1 MIARWLF
8 NNQSRELILF
18 CNGWG
23 MDHHPLK
30 VLESGGYDVL
40 ALSDYSTFDP
50 GFDIEALKSD
60 YRSIHL
66 VCWSFGVW
74 AGQQL
79 FADRSELFTRCIA
92 LNGTLRPVDDRYG
105 IAPQF
110 FDATLENFSES
121 IGDRFYRRMCRPD
134 RVLQIFLEHRPQRSV
149 ENQKA
154 ELERLAELVASYRE
168 EQSIFDTA
176 IISSRDMIVPTAHQI
191 SFWQGRC
198 PIIGI
203 EGCHYPF
210 TDWQD
215 WSEILALHE

>member
-8 NNQSRELILF
+8 NNRSRELILF

-23 MDHHPLK
+23 MDHHPLT

-50 GFDIEALKSD
+50 DLDIGALKSD

-66 VCWSFGVW
+66 ICWSFGVW

-79 FADRSELFTRCIA
+79 FAERRDLFTRCIA

-105 IAPQF
+105 IPHQF

-134 RVLQIFLEHRPQRSV
+134 HVLQIFLEHRPQRRV

-154 ELERLAELVASYRE
+154 ELARLAELVASYRE
-168 EQSIFDTA
+168 EQSVFDTA

-210 TDWQD
+210 TGWQD
-215 WSEILALHE
+215 WSEIVALHE